1 MPATYTST
9 LSRWLRPW
17 LNEKGIRYLMKLG
30 EKDLASDDSDW
41 LKLTQKVLVED
52 VDNVIS
58 FLSDDLSFAR
68 VRAFHGCRTTDA
80 GSYHRDGIRMNDPQ
94 VLAQELRSLV
104 HAEGGLAFYR
114 SDIDRRIDAFDSK
127 DRDTG
132 RVHLALDDRV
142 QTDGAGHY
150 LLYGSE
156 WMQCILGFDAHPA
169 LRGWGTPTIVLV
181 DLPLNLVTSG
191 TRHELARVLVQEW
204 TRIKVNRPDWVPDQ
218 DFTFTL
224 RTAVPPDLIVGHT
237 HPEWIRDPFHGN
249 IRRRNDRLSC
259 PTCAVDEHIGIR
271 PRRAIGRSEAGT
283 SSNRAANPARSRKTR
298 ISGWGTS

>member
-1 MPATYTST
+1 MSRLWQRTLIEWKTPGSYTAT

-17 LNEKGIRYLMKLG
+17 LNGQGIRHLTKLG
-30 EKDLASDDSDW
+30 EQDLASDDTDW
-41 LKLTQKVLVED
+41 LKLTQQVLDED
-52 VDNVIS
+52 VDNVTS

-68 VRAFHGCRTTDA
+68 VRAFHGCRTADA
-80 GSYHRDGIRMNDPQ
+80 ASYHRLGIRMNDPQ
-94 VLAQELRSLV
+94 LLAQELRDLV
-104 HAEGGLAFYR
+104 HSEDGLAFYR
-114 SDIDRRIDAFDSK
+114 SDIDQRIEMFDSK

-156 WMQCILGFDAHPA
+156 WMQCILGFEAHPA
-169 LRGWGTPTIVLV
+169 LRAWGAPTVVLV
-181 DLPLNLVTSG
+181 DLPLSLVTSG
-191 TRHELARVLVQEW
+191 TRDELARLLLQEW

-224 RTAVPPDLIVGHT
+224 RTAVPPGLVVGHT

-249 IRRRNDRLSC
+249 MRRQNDRLTC
-259 PTCAVDEHIGIR
+259 PTCA
-271 PRRAIGRSEAGT
+271 AG
-283 SSNRAANPARSRKTR
+283 AV
-298 ISGWGTS
+298 GQEL